1 MDRVLLHPAPM
12 AVSTVPRATLAT
24 SASGLRLQSCCR
36 GLGLPLRQLRPLQS
50 QRHAKRSR
58 STVTRAALDPSGIDA
73 VISAGSIA
81 AHNLLFSVAD
91 AAADVAPAAAE
102 VVQDRGW
109 FSGLADLLE
118 TFLKVL
124 EEGLVS
130 LKVPY
135 AYGFSIILLTII
147 VKLVTYP
154 LTKKQVESTLAMQ
167 SLTPQLKAIQAQY
180 AGDQER
186 IQMETAKVYQRAG
199 VNPLA
204 GCLPTLATLPIFIG
218 LYQAL
223 SNVAKEGVLTEGF
236 FWIPSLAGPTSI
248 DPTVEASGIS
258 WLFPFVDGAPPLG
271 WEATAAYLVLPV
283 LLVVSQALSM
293 QIMQPPQTD
302 DPATQQSQAI
312 LKFLPLMIGWF
323 SLTVPSGL
331 SLYWFVNN
339 ILSTGQT
346 VYLRKMGG
354 ATMPAAAAAAAAGVV
369 GTDGIIDV
377 GLVEPSAP
385 PSTTASA
392 ASAVSAAVAAPA
404 VMASPPAVTGLSQ
417 DEEQE
422 RARAERFRKRKE
434 AEAAKRAG
442 KAVGGDGGATAAVG
456 LDDKERERAERF
468 RKRKEEENAR
478 RAAKAAAEQGVK
490 PAAPVQAEAQVPV
503 VEAVVLPPN
512 EKREEKEARTDE
524 VVIVEVVEESSVKPR
539 SPDGSSR

>member
-1 MDRVLLHPAPM
+1 
-12 AVSTVPRATLAT
+12 
-24 SASGLRLQSCCR
+24 
-36 GLGLPLRQLRPLQS
+36 
-50 QRHAKRSR
+50 
-58 STVTRAALDPSGIDA
+58 
-73 VISAGSIA
+73 
-81 AHNLLFSVAD
+81 
-91 AAADVAPAAAE
+91 
-102 VVQDRGW
+102 
-109 FSGLADLLE
+109 
-118 TFLKVL
+118 
-124 EEGLVS
+124 
-130 LKVPY
+130 
-135 AYGFSIILLTII
+135 
-147 VKLVTYP
+147 
-154 LTKKQVESTLAMQ
+154 
-167 SLTPQLKAIQAQY
+167 
-180 AGDQER
+180 
-186 IQMETAKVYQRAG
+186 
-199 VNPLA
+199 
-204 GCLPTLATLPIFIG
+204 
-218 LYQAL
+218 
-223 SNVAKEGVLTEGF
+223 
-236 FWIPSLAGPTSI
+236 
-248 DPTVEASGIS
+248 
-258 WLFPFVDGAPPLG
+258 DGAPPLG

-524 VVIVEVVEESSVKPR
+524 
-539 SPDGSSR
+539 